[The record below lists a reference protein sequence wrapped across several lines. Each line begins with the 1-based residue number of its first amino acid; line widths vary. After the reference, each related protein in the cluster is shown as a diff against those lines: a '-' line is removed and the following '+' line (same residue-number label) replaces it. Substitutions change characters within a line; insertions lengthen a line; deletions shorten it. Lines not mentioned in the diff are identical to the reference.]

1 MLELQ
6 RSMQL
11 TDVDGRTV
19 YGVALSYNRP
29 YRVSDDHGLNYY
41 REGWRPGAL
50 ARSIQ
55 ACHNLFELRTVHLD
69 QRVGLVSFTDEAGQ
83 LSFRAP
89 LDSSETGDL
98 ALAALEAGELPQVSV
113 GFRPRTAQ
121 RDAQQV
127 LWRTRADIRELSLTP
142 QGQYTDALV
151 GAVRSAPTL
160 ERVQRTL
167 DRSAAL
173 LLKLSDIGSAG

>member
-1 MLELQ
+1 M
-6 RSMQL
+6 S
-11 TDVDGRTV
+11 
-19 YGVALSYNRP
+19 
-29 YRVSDDHGLNYY
+29 YY

-50 ARSIQ
+50 TRSIT
-55 ACHNLFELRTVHLD
+55 ACRNTFELRTVHLD
-69 QRVGLVSFTDEAGQ
+69 QRVGLVSFHDESGA
-83 LSFRAP
+83 LAFRAP
-89 LDSSETGDL
+89 LDESEQGDL

-121 RDAQQV
+121 RDSQQV

-142 QGQYTDALV
+142 QGQYADALV

-173 LLKLSDIGSAG
+173 LLRLSDIGTAG